1 MQIHQTLYD
10 LFLNTQYFLPL
21 ELWEIVTGYNKLS
34 ILQRALT
41 LVDLLTFP
49 EKLDQVNYVDDN
61 YSKAFYYELPS
72 EKFWREWVFYY
83 DEHTLLRMS
92 YRYGYVDAMEDAIWS
107 TWQSPSDDQVT
118 DLWLFEN
125 GTEIRYLFYA
135 KGIGYKSAIVNNR
148 YDNRGIIEV
157 GR

>member
-1 MQIHQTLYD
+1 
-10 LFLNTQYFLPL
+10 
-21 ELWEIVTGYNKLS
+21 
-34 ILQRALT
+34 
-41 LVDLLTFP
+41 
-49 EKLDQVNYVDDN
+49 
-61 YSKAFYYELPS
+61 
-72 EKFWREWVFYY
+72 
-83 DEHTLLRMS
+83 MS